1 MTAGIAPD
9 RIEAGGGSFQG
20 AVRRMFD
27 GLAPRYDS
35 FNRWA
40 SLGMDEG
47 WRRAAIARLAVAPE
61 GRVLDVATGT
71 GDLAFATER
80 AGGRVVGCDFAAAM
94 IRVAADKAGRSN
106 STAAFQVASA
116 DALPY
121 RASSYVGAVSGFA
134 MRNVRPILEPVLH
147 EILRVLEPGGRL
159 VILEFTE
166 PVIAPVRWS
175 HHLYTRILM
184 PRLGG
189 FLTGDREPFDYL
201 NRSIE
206 AWFSPEEF
214 ADILRQR
221 GFVDVGYERLS
232 FGTVALHWGTRPPRS
247 ESG

>member
-9 RIEAGGGSFQG
+9 QVEAGGGSFQG
-20 AVRRMFD
+20 AVRSMFD

-47 WRRAAIARLAVAPE
+47 WRRAAIARLSVAPG

-71 GDLAFATER
+71 GDLAFASER
-80 AGGRVVGCDFAAAM
+80 AGAHVVGCDFAAEMVRMA
-94 IRVAADKAGRSN
+94 VSKAQEGKSA
-106 STAAFQVASA
+106 TAFQVASA

-121 RASSYVGAVSGFA
+121 RAGSYAGAVSAFA

-147 EILRVLEPGGRL
+147 EILRVLEPGGRV

-166 PVIAPVRWS
+166 PVVAPVRWG
-175 HHLYTRILM
+175 HHVYTRVLV
-184 PRLGG
+184 PRIGG

-201 NRSIE
+201 NRSIDG
-206 AWFSPEEF
+206 WFSPQEF
-214 ADILRQR
+214 ADILSRC
-221 GFVDVGYERLS
+221 GFAEVGYQRLS
-232 FGTVALHWGTRPPRS
+232 FGTVALHWGTRPPV
-247 ESG
+247 